1 MSEERKSYDM
11 LQTEMNKFQTD
22 SYSYWNS
29 VIETILEGQNK
40 IRKSLKNTNER
51 CEELHK
57 ENAIIK
63 KELQDTKA
71 AHERLVIEISK
82 KSGNKVKDSTFE
94 IVQNSCRQTLSNQSL
109 FEAKEYTSFFVD
121 SSQPFKMMLKPV
133 KQELSK
139 KQNLEETAS
148 TSNLEKT
155 FFEVNK
161 CKAEKF
167 TSDLN
172 PTTQLITTMEE
183 NTSKSLR
190 ANIQSVQNVKQEL
203 NQTPVALNKLCDV
216 IAISSDEGR
225 KSDDKLP
232 KGDGKKITKKVSKKK
247 IKQKGPKKLTQQQY
261 IKKITAK
268 KFKFTIRRDALRLR
282 KADKSL
288 TKRDSIMMAK
298 KTFLSTSLLN
308 L

>member
-1 MSEERKSYDM
+1 MSEEKINYDM
-11 LQTEMNKFQTD
+11 LKAEMKRFQTD
-22 SYSYWNS
+22 SFSYWNS

-40 IRKSLKNTNER
+40 IRKSLESTNER

-71 AHERLVIEISK
+71 AHERLVIEMSK
-82 KSGNKVKDSTFE
+82 KSNKVKDSTFE

-109 FEAKEYTSFFVD
+109 FETKKYTSSFVD

-133 KQELSK
+133 KQEPSK
-139 KQNLEETAS
+139 KQNSEETAS
-148 TSNLEKT
+148 TSNLEKSS
-155 FFEVNK
+155 FEVNK

-167 TSDLN
+167 SSDLN

-190 ANIQSVQNVKQEL
+190 ANIQSVQNVKQEI

-216 IAISSDEGR
+216 IAISSNEGGENNNEV
-225 KSDDKLP
+225 P
-232 KGDGKKITKKVSKKK
+232 KGDVTTITKKVSTKK

-298 KTFLSTSLLN
+298 KNFLSTSLLN